1 MSKQRKADM
10 LLVMVTGFWGV
21 SYFLMDLC
29 LTDLPPLCLN
39 AFRFLV
45 AFAVLGGVFFRR
57 MGHISRATLRYSAIV
72 GGCLACVYVCCT
84 YGVLYTSISNAGFI
98 CALPVVTTPLLEFFV
113 TGKRPGRRLFAALVL
128 CTVGLMLLTL
138 GDDFQPAL
146 GDLICLG
153 VALFYAADLLI
164 TQQAVRCPEVDP
176 LQMGICQ
183 LGVVGIIMLVLTLLL
198 ENPHLPS
205 TPLVWGGALFLAV
218 LCSGVAFVVQTV
230 QQQYTSASHVGLIF
244 TLEPLFS
251 AVVAYF
257 LAGERLRPRGY
268 LGAALMMVSLV
279 LMELDPG
286 SIFKKLKK

>member
-1 MSKQRKADM
+1 MNKQRKADL
-10 LLVMVTGFWGV
+10 LLVTVTGFWGV

-39 AFRFLV
+39 AFRFLT
-45 AFAVLGGVFFRR
+45 AFAVLGAVFFRR
-57 MGHISRATLRYSAIV
+57 MRHISRETLRYSLLV
-72 GGCLACVYVCCT
+72 GSCLTCVYVCCT

-113 TGKRPGRRLFAALVL
+113 TGKRPGRRLLVSLTL

-138 GDDFQPAL
+138 GDGFRPAL
-146 GDLICLG
+146 GDVICLG

-164 TQQAVRCPEVDP
+164 TQKAVRRPEVDP

-183 LGVVGIIMLVLTLLL
+183 LGVVGVCMLALTLLL
-198 ENPHLPS
+198 EDPHLPT
-205 TPLVWGGALFLAV
+205 TPVIWGSALFLAV

-230 QQQYTSASHVGLIF
+230 QQQYTTASHVGLIF

-251 AVVAYF
+251 AVVAYA

-268 LGAALMMVSLV
+268 VGAALMMASLV
-279 LMELDPG
+279 LMEADLG
-286 SIFKKLKK
+286 ALLKKVKK